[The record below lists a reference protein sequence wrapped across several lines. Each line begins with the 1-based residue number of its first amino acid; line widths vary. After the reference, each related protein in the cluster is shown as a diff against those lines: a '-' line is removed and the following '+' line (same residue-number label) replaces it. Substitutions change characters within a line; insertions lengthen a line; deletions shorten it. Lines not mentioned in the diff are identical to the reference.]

1 MNFFKLIRQSQT
13 AFVKESELELGY
25 LFGKKLKE
33 IEYMKL
39 KKPKYSG
46 VFFRSLVFFYTV
58 LRNFSFSSENTSNK
72 AIYVFAGTD
81 NQFNSLKPTLEA
93 LQVKGDGFYLS
104 VEQGVSENYREFN
117 GAQPVKFSL
126 KVALAGFALFL
137 RRAWPLYRKLKREK
151 REVEIS
157 WHFSVF
163 CQAYIFVP
171 YFLDVLQQIQ
181 PGLVVMSNDHNV
193 NNRSL
198 RLAAEMLGI
207 KTLYMQHASVSEIFP
222 PLEFDYA
229 LLDGKLAHQV
239 YLHCY
244 EVQEGT
250 NPRIDKNVANCQV
263 VLTGQKK
270 PVVQVKQDTQLD
282 GVQIGLAVNQIDD
295 FHCVQAMLDHL
306 APMQLKCIVR
316 THPFQN
322 PVFLE
327 QLQSYMQDKAW
338 LSWSNSREQPLAD
351 YFANVNTLIAGNTS
365 IHLEAALAGLPT
377 FYYEMSD
384 EVHRP
389 DYYGYVTNGV
399 SQKLDRGF
407 TFETIKLA
415 IELAHSAERHQAIK
429 NYSETYGTPWQNREG
444 ELGARLIEAILKNQP
459 FDKMLKNE
467 EPGVYKSV
475 MRLANE
481 TTEVIRFDVVQL
493 QSNC

>member
-13 AFVKESELELGY
+13 ALAKENELELGY
-25 LFGKKLKE
+25 LYGKKLKE
-33 IEYMKL
+33 VEYMKL

-46 VFFRSLVFFYTV
+46 AFFRSLVFFYTV
-58 LRNFSFSSENTSNK
+58 LSNFSFSSENRSNK

-93 LQVKGDGFYLS
+93 LQAKGGDFYLC
-104 VEQGVSENYREFN
+104 VGEGVSEKNLGFN
-117 GAQPVKFSL
+117 GGQPVEFSP
-126 KVALAGFALFL
+126 KVVLAGFVLFL
-137 RRAWPLYRKLKREK
+137 RHAWPLYRKLKREK

-171 YFLDVLQQIQ
+171 YFLEVLQKIQ
-181 PGLVVMSNDHNV
+181 PSLVIMSNDHNV

-198 RLAAEMLGI
+198 RLAAELLVI

-222 PLEFDYA
+222 PLEFNYA

-244 EVQEGT
+244 EIQKGT
-250 NPRIDKNVANCQV
+250 NPCIEKNVADCHV

-270 PVVQVKQDTQLD
+270 PVVQVKEDTELE
-282 GVQIGLAVNQIDD
+282 GIQIGLAVNQIDD
-295 FHCVQAMLDHL
+295 FHCVQTMLDHL
-306 APMQLKCIVR
+306 AAMHLKCVVR

-322 PVFLE
+322 PAFLE
-327 QLQSYMQDKAW
+327 QLKTYVQDKAW
-338 LSWSNSREQPLAD
+338 LSWSNSREQSLAD
-351 YFANVNTLIAGNTS
+351 YFGSVNTLIAGNTS

-389 DYYGYVTNGV
+389 DYYGYVKSGV
-399 SQKLDRGF
+399 SKRLEQDF
-407 TFETIKLA
+407 SFESLKSA
-415 IELAHSAERHQAIK
+415 IDNAHSIERHQAIK
-429 NYSETYGTPWQNREG
+429 NYSETYDTPWQNREG
-444 ELGARLIEAILKNQP
+444 ELSAWVIEAILKNQP
-459 FDKMLKNE
+459 LDTLFRNE
-467 EPGVYKSV
+467 AQGVYKSV
-475 MRLANE
+475 MRLVNE
-481 TTEVIRFDVVQL
+481 EHPSYFL
-493 QSNC
+493 

>member
-1 MNFFKLIRQSQT
+1 MIQTHEFFKLIRQSQA
-13 AFVKESELELGY
+13 AFAKESELDLGY

-93 LQVKGDGFYLS
+93 LQVKGGGFYLS
-104 VEQGVSENYREFN
+104 VGQGVSEKNREFN
-117 GAQPVKFSL
+117 DAQPVKFSL

-137 RRAWPLYRKLKREK
+137 RLAWPLYRKLKREK

-163 CQAYIFVP
+163 CLAYIFVP
-171 YFLDVLQQIQ
+171 YFLEVLKKIQ

-193 NNRSL
+193 DNRSL

-229 LLDGKLAHQV
+229 LLDGKLANQV
-239 YLHCY
+239 YSHCY
-244 EVQEGT
+244 EIQKGT
-250 NPRIDKNVANCQV
+250 NPRIEKNVANCQV

-270 PVVQVKQDTQLD
+270 AVVKVKQDTQLE

-295 FHCVQAMLDHL
+295 FHCVQDLLDHL

-322 PVFLE
+322 PAFLE

-351 YFANVNTLIAGNTS
+351 YFANVNALIAGNTS
-365 IHLEAALAGLPT
+365 IHLEAALTGLPT
-377 FYYEMSD
+377 FYYAMSD

-389 DYYGYVTNGV
+389 DYYGYVKNGV
-399 SQKLDRGF
+399 SKQLDQGF
-407 TFETIKLA
+407 SFESLKSA
-415 IELAHSAERHQAIK
+415 IEQAHSVERHHAIK
-429 NYSETYGTPWQNREG
+429 RYSETYGTPWQNREG
-444 ELGARLIEAILKNQP
+444 ELSAWVISAILNESAL
-459 FDKMLKNE
+459 DKIFKNE
-467 EPGVYKSV
+467 EAGVYKSV
-475 MRLANE
+475 LSLANE
-481 TTEVIRFDVVQL
+481 NLV
-493 QSNC
+493 S

>member
-1 MNFFKLIRQSQT
+1 MNLKNI
-13 AFVKESELELGY
+13 VKTTLKALKTESELELSY
-25 LFGKKLKE
+25 LFGNPNIDLT
-33 IEYMKL
+33 YAKL

-46 VFFRSLVFFYTV
+46 VFFRSLVFFYNV
-58 LRNFSFSSENTSNK
+58 LRNFSFSSESSPSK

-93 LQVKGDGFYLS
+93 LQVKGDDFYLS
-104 VEQGVSENYREFN
+104 VGQGVSEKSRGFH
-117 GAQPVKFSL
+117 GAHPVKFNP
-126 KVALAGFALFL
+126 KVALAAFALFL
-137 RRAWPLYRKLKREK
+137 SRAWPLYRKLKREK

-157 WHFSVF
+157 WHFSAF

-171 YFLDVLQQIQ
+171 YFLEVLPKLQ

-244 EVQEGT
+244 EIQKGT
-250 NPRIDKNVANCQV
+250 NPRIEKNVANCQV

-295 FHCVQAMLDHL
+295 FHCVQALLDHL

-384 EVHRP
+384 KVHRP
-389 DYYGYVTNGV
+389 DYYGYVKNGV
-399 SQKLDRGF
+399 SNRLDQGF
-407 TFETIKLA
+407 SFESLKSNVDN
-415 IELAHSAERHQAIK
+415 AHSAERHEAIK

-444 ELGARLIEAILKNQP
+444 ELSAWVIEAILNDEP
-459 FDKMLKNE
+459 LDTLFRNE
-467 EPGVYKSV
+467 APGVYKSV
-475 MRLANE
+475 MSLANE
-481 TTEVIRFDVVQL
+481 KHPSYSI
-493 QSNC
+493 S